1 MAFQTLRQQ
10 MRELAEKEHYEYRGH
25 PSAKAHACDV
35 YVRPHAGNGERTVH
49 IGFTVGGDRIVNLVV
64 NGERVTPAGKW
75 PAIDAL
81 IPKLV
86 ISQDDRR
93 LG

>member
-25 PSAKAHACDV
+25 PSPKAHACDV
-35 YVRPHAGNGERTVH
+35 YARPHAGGGERTVQ
-49 IGFTVGGDRIVNLVV
+49 IGFTGGGDRIVSLWVM
-64 NGERVTPAGKW
+64 GERVFPAGKW

-81 IPKLV
+81 IPKLTTG
-86 ISQDDRR
+86 
-93 LG
+93 LAT